1 MNNLLGYLV
10 QSGINLVL
18 FYSIF
23 WLFMR
28 NDTSFKASRLYLMF
42 SAFFSM
48 IIPLINIEVPD
59 QASTTNYVYLLEAIV
74 ITPDEVAESIYSNQN
89 LNQLWWIV
97 YFTGTG
103 FLTLRFLHQLFRVW
117 WIVYKF
123 GITHRNGLTIIRTDR
138 KYPAFSFFNII
149 FIGANITDHKEL
161 DKIIAHEKVHIQQHH
176 SFDLILL
183 ELIIILQWFNP
194 VIWLYKVTIR
204 SLHEYLA
211 DQGVLS
217 NGYSKADYQQ
227 MLVNQTFGVQYNFLI
242 NNFNHS
248 LIKRRFIMMS
258 KMQTNRNNI
267 LKMFL
272 ILPVSIIIS
281 MIFSI
286 TLPAKLIAQEPEK
299 AMPVKKENATK
310 EKSVQNGDVFTVV
323 EKMPSY
329 PGGEEARIK
338 FFAENI
344 KYPQE
349 ARNKGITGTVYV
361 TYVVE
366 KDGSITNVKIIRG
379 IGGGCD
385 EESVRVVSSMPKWN
399 PGMEKGKPV
408 RTQFNIPIKY
418 SLEKSVK
425 KNKNNGEIEN
435 KTPQSQTEKK

>member
-23 WLFMR
+23 WLFIR

-48 IIPLINIEVPD
+48 IIPLINIDIPV
-59 QASTTNYVYLLEAIV
+59 QASTSNYVYLLEAIV
-74 ITPDEVAESIYSNQN
+74 ITPNEVAESIYSNQN

-103 FLTLRFLHQLFRVW
+103 YFTLRFLYQLFRVG
-117 WIVYKF
+117 WIIYNFK
-123 GITHRNGLTIIRTDR
+123 ITRRNGLAIVKTDH
-138 KYPAFSFFNII
+138 KYPAFSFFNVI
-149 FIGANITDHKEL
+149 FIGASISDHKEL
-161 DKIIAHEKVHIQQHH
+161 DKIIAHEKIHMQQNH
-176 SFDLILL
+176 SFDIILL
-183 ELIIILQWFNP
+183 ELICILQWFNP
-194 VIWLYKVTIR
+194 IIWVYKVTIR

-299 AMPVKKENATK
+299 AMPVKKENSIE
-310 EKSVQNGDVFTVV
+310 EKSVQNGDIFT
-323 EKMPSY
+323 
-329 PGGEEARIK
+329 
-338 FFAENI
+338 
-344 KYPQE
+344 
-349 ARNKGITGTVYV
+349 T
-361 TYVVE
+361 
-366 KDGSITNVKIIRG
+366 
-379 IGGGCD
+379 
-385 EESVRVVSSMPKWN
+385 
-399 PGMEKGKPV
+399 
-408 RTQFNIPIKY
+408 
-418 SLEKSVK
+418 L
-425 KNKNNGEIEN
+425 
-435 KTPQSQTEKK
+435 

>member
-28 NDTSFKASRLYLMF
+28 NDTFFKASRLYLMF

-48 IIPLINIEVPD
+48 IIPLINIEVPV
-59 QASTTNYVYLLEAIV
+59 QASGTNYAYLFEAIV

-89 LNQLWWIV
+89 LNQIWWIV

-103 FLTLRFLHQLFRVW
+103 FFLLRFLNQLLRLGW
-117 WIVYKF
+117 MIYKF
-123 GITHRNGLTIIRTDR
+123 GIIKRDKLKIVFTNQE
-138 KYPAFSFFNII
+138 YSAFSFFNFI
-149 FIGANITDHKEL
+149 FLGSYISEQKDL
-161 DKIIAHEKVHIQQHH
+161 DKIIAHEKIHMGQKH
-176 SFDLILL
+176 SIDLILL
-183 ELIIILQWFNP
+183 ELLTIIQWFNP
-194 VIWLYKVTIR
+194 FIWLYKSTIR

-211 DQGVLS
+211 DQGVLFT
-217 NGYSKADYQQ
+217 GYSKADYQQ
-227 MLVNQTFGVQYNFLI
+227 MLVNQTFGVQFNYLT

-258 KMQTNRNNI
+258 KMQANRNKI

-281 MIFSI
+281 MIFSM
-286 TLPAKLIAQEPEK
+286 TFPVKLIAQEPEK
-299 AMPVKKENATK
+299 AIPVKKENATK
-310 EKSVQNGDVFTVV
+310 EKSVQNWEVFTLV

-338 FFAENI
+338 FFTENI

-349 ARNKGITGTVYV
+349 ARKKGITGTVYV

-399 PGMEKGKPV
+399 PGMEKAKPV
-408 RTQFNIPIKY
+408 RTQFNIPIKF
-418 SLEKSVK
+418 SLDNGDK
-425 KNKNNGEIEN
+425 KEQGSLGK
-435 KTPQSQTEKK
+435 EKKSE